1 MNVIKHYS
9 IQEKFR
15 LFLVTIIYII
25 FCLYTINLITNEQ
38 NFYAKLV
45 FLAIMIIFI
54 SISIWSEYLRFLYQS
69 AILTLNINL
78 DPKTSLNFKILHNMS
93 IKNYT
98 ECLKILDENN
108 KFFRSSLDNL
118 LIQKYTYFF
127 CYYKLHDIKKIEK
140 YYRDLQ
146 KFRTSKIK
154 KGRLSPLYNWD
165 FIDGIYFKAIYNLKQ
180 SKHFFENT
188 NTTNMNNLEL
198 LYYFSEY
205 EDLLLKLNLN
215 EQAKKIKYKIKKI
228 KEGDYFENKQKNN

>member
-15 LFLVTIIYII
+15 LFLVTIIYIF

-78 DPKTSLNFKILHNMS
+78 DPKTSLKIFEKLNKKDFFKSYSKTFLIFKILHNMS

-108 KFFRSSLDNL
+108 KFFR
-118 LIQKYTYFF
+118 
-127 CYYKLHDIKKIEK
+127 
-140 YYRDLQ
+140 
-146 KFRTSKIK
+146 
-154 KGRLSPLYNWD
+154 
-165 FIDGIYFKAIYNLKQ
+165 
-180 SKHFFENT
+180 
-188 NTTNMNNLEL
+188 
-198 LYYFSEY
+198 
-205 EDLLLKLNLN
+205 
-215 EQAKKIKYKIKKI
+215 
-228 KEGDYFENKQKNN
+228 

>member
-78 DPKTSLNFKILHNMS
+78 DPKTSLKI
-93 IKNYT
+93 
-98 ECLKILDENN
+98 
-108 KFFRSSLDNL
+108 
-118 LIQKYTYFF
+118 
-127 CYYKLHDIKKIEK
+127 
-140 YYRDLQ
+140 
-146 KFRTSKIK
+146 
-154 KGRLSPLYNWD
+154 
-165 FIDGIYFKAIYNLKQ
+165 
-180 SKHFFENT
+180 FE
-188 NTTNMNNLEL
+188 
-198 LYYFSEY
+198 
-205 EDLLLKLNLN
+205 KLN
-215 EQAKKIKYKIKKI
+215 KKDFLKSYSKTFLIFKT
-228 KEGDYFENKQKNN
+228 